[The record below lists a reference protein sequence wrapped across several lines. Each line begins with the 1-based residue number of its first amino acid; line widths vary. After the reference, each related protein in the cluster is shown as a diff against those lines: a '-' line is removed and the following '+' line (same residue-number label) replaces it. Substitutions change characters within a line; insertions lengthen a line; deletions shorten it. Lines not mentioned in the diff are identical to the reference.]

1 MFFWLSEFSGSF
13 NVLNVFRYLTFRAGA
28 ATVTAL
34 FFVLFF
40 GPAIINMLRLKQ
52 GRVSPSARTGRKRTC

>member
-40 GPAIINMLRLKQ
+40 GAGDHQHAAPEA
-52 GRVSPSARTGRKRTC
+52 GEGSAHPRGGRKRTC